1 MNWLDYLRGYE
12 EGRYDKTS
20 SGQSPGL
27 LGALLKLAGAMVFLS
42 IAVSWLICK
51 SIAGFLAWMI
61 KQAIRSLKKNKK
73 KLPRIMG

>member
-27 LGALLKLAGAMVFLS
+27 LGALLKLAIALIFLS
-42 IAVSWLICK
+42 IAASWFICK
-51 SIAGFLAWMI
+51 SLAALLAWVV
-61 KQAIRSLKKNKK
+61 KRLTRSHE
-73 KLPRIMG
+73 KL